1 MICSENSQPIKSL
14 ISVVASL
21 PLSRRRRFKLII
33 LKINGINFIKQS
45 GMQQHLFVKKIT
57 ATYNLHPVPDRGST
71 PRTSSLINVTSSDK
85 KGLEVLALKW
95 IFEEQ

>member
-1 MICSENSQPIKSL
+1 
-14 ISVVASL
+14 
-21 PLSRRRRFKLII
+21 
-33 LKINGINFIKQS
+33 
-45 GMQQHLFVKKIT
+45 MQQHLFVKKIT

-85 KGLEVLALKW
+85 KGLKVLALKW

>member
-1 MICSENSQPIKSL
+1 
-14 ISVVASL
+14 
-21 PLSRRRRFKLII
+21 
-33 LKINGINFIKQS
+33 
-45 GMQQHLFVKKIT
+45 MQQHLFVKKIT
-57 ATYNLHPVPDRGST
+57 ATYNLHPVSDRGST